1 MMNHKKNLSSIA
13 LLVFILALFI
23 VTPFY
28 GIILDG
34 DELHSIIFS
43 TGNREFF
50 NSGYVELM
58 DHELTASEWKKQ
70 ISEVNGFNLIKVWN
84 DTLMYDV
91 HPPLYHCI
99 LHILFF
105 LFGSSIL
112 SAYLLNAFLLL
123 ASLHLISSKRN
134 QAFASNWTIIAF
146 FPFILNG
153 CLDIRPYCLLF
164 YFGLQCYFMLKEN
177 DVPFFK
183 FSIFLILGLLTNYLF
198 FIFVVALFLGRIISQ
213 RIDRK
218 PGNNNKFILLCILL
232 TFLFSY
238 IALGHNNQFL
248 TIANRIDFDQHFIL
262 DKLSNVSFAF
272 VGLSFPLWIFK
283 LTNYFFLYLSLFV
296 VGVMVS
302 INIIYFF
309 YLKRSRFVYDISII
323 IIYFSLYLTL
333 YFLEI
338 IPHHS
343 VGGKYFLLLT
353 IPFILPIMKMLR
365 AWNNVKFLVPAFLI
379 LILFGE
385 ALFRGNERIEISKM
399 MDKKFSLYSNSNDA
413 FTVLRLVHAMDD
425 EKKIFIGRPEKT
437 PHNNFDQLF
446 IVTYPKPKT
455 RYDASLMLH
464 ESYKG
469 QQMVLRKF
477 HEIGVFYYK

>member
-1 MMNHKKNLSSIA
+1 MNQINSFRSIS
-13 LLVFILALFI
+13 LLVFIFVLFI
-23 VTPFY
+23 SVPFY

-34 DELHSIIFS
+34 DELHSVIFS
-43 TGNREFF
+43 SGNREYF
-50 NSGYVELM
+50 NSGYSDLM
-58 DHELTASEWKKQ
+58 NQNLTAYDWKRQ
-70 ISEVNGFNLIKVWN
+70 LSHVTNFNLIKVWN
-84 DTLMYDV
+84 DTLLYDV

-99 LHILFF
+99 LHIVFF
-105 LFGSSIL
+105 LVGSSIL
-112 SAYLLNAFLLL
+112 SAYLLNAFFLL

-134 QAFASNWTIIAF
+134 QAFASNWTVIAF

-198 FIFVVALFLGRIISQ
+198 SIFIAALFFGRIISQ
-213 RIDRK
+213 RIDTK
-218 PGNNNKFILLCILL
+218 PKQNNKFIILCIFL

-248 TIANRIDFDQHFIL
+248 TISNRIDFDQHFIL

-283 LTNYFFLYLSLFV
+283 LTNYFILYVSLFV

-302 INIIYFF
+302 INVIYFF

-323 IIYFSLYLTL
+323 IIYLSLYLTL

-385 ALFRGNERIEISKM
+385 ALFRGRRHCQRNNRTFTAAPEIIKFIERYVAKNVSRRSERTHIDCWDDGTSLGDRGREKAFGTTENEITFDEVGSYRRRYRQRRAYES
-399 MDKKFSLYSNSNDA
+399 FGSY
-413 FTVLRLVHAMDD
+413 FTTSV
-425 EKKIFIGRPEKT
+425 
-437 PHNNFDQLF
+437 
-446 IVTYPKPKT
+446 
-455 RYDASLMLH
+455 
-464 ESYKG
+464 
-469 QQMVLRKF
+469 
-477 HEIGVFYYK
+477 